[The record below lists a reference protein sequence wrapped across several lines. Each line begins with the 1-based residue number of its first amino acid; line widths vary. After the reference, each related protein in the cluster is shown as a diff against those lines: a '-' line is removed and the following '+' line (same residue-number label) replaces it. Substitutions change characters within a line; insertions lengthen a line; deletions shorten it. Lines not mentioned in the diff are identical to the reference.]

1 MRLIGKEQ
9 LDDFKNGHKDARSQ
23 VESWEAEVA
32 NAEWK
37 TPHEL
42 KDRYPKVSLPGKGQ
56 AIFDLCWN
64 KYRLWVKIAYQTGI
78 VLIKGIGT
86 HKEYEKWDIE

>member
-1 MRLIGKEQ
+1 MRLIGKEK
-9 LDDFKNGHKDARSQ
+9 LDDFKNGHPDARSQ
-23 VESWEAEVA
+23 VESWEAEVQS
-32 NAEWK
+32 AEWK

-42 KDRYPKVSLPGKGQ
+42 KDRYPKASLPGKGQ

-64 KYRLWVKIAYQTGI
+64 KYRLWVKVAYQTGI
-78 VLIKGIGT
+78 VFIKNIGT